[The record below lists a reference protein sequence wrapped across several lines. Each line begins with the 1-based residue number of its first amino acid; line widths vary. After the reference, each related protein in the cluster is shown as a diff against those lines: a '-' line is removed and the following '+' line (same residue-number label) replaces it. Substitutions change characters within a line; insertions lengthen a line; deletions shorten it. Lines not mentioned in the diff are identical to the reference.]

1 MDDVKINS
9 QTVYEENLF
18 KEYQLL
24 IEKKE
29 TLSDPQEIANAEKNL
44 KQKKAKLDNLMN
56 VKITTEEDKYVYLI
70 KKLKEHSNYVN
81 ISYF

>member
-81 ISYF
+81 ICYF